1 MKAARL
7 LLRNP
12 VIGNT
17 ITTAERTFKRKFFR
31 RLPERAVIS
40 NAHDTSLWNIP
51 TSKRTYFTE
60 LHNNTN
66 DKQMVLSEIR
76 ELYDN
81 ILITNWN
88 DSFSLVLNVP
98 LWEGIASAIEE
109 KMKLVETDD
118 EVLKAKTELN
128 NLLDILFILE
138 DLRDHIN
145 ELLEQS
151 SRATGL
157 AGTGIL
163 SSFQINNIDEHIDFL
178 KNRYEQL
185 LETYPNFKYQINLVL
200 GKGLALLRQ
209 KYAFEWKHMHEFF
222 F

>member
-1 MKAARL
+1 MKAAHL
-7 LLRNP
+7 LLKNP

-17 ITTAERTFKRKFFR
+17 ITNAEHSFKRRFFR
-31 RLPERAVIS
+31 MLPQRPLLS
-40 NAHDTSLWNIP
+40 STHDTSFWN
-51 TSKRTYFTE
+51 TFTNKRTYFTE
-60 LHNNTN
+60 LHNTN

-118 EVLKAKTELN
+118 EVLKAKKELN

-163 SSFQINNIDEHIDFL
+163 SSFHIKNVDEHIDFL

-185 LETYPNFKYQINLVL
+185 LQTYPNFKYQINLVL

>member
-1 MKAARL
+1 MGK
-7 LLRNP
+7 
-12 VIGNT
+12 T
-17 ITTAERTFKRKFFR
+17 ITNAENIFKRRFFTM
-31 RLPERAVIS
+31 LPKKAQWS
-40 NAHDTSLWNIP
+40 GALDTSFWKTPSN
-51 TSKRTYFTE
+51 KRTYFMA

-66 DKQMVLSEIR
+66 DKQTVLSEIR

-98 LWEGIASAIEE
+98 LWEGILSAIEE

-118 EVLKAKTELN
+118 EVLQAKAELN
-128 NLLDILFILE
+128 NLMDILFILE

-157 AGTGIL
+157 AGTGVL
-163 SSFQINNIDEHIDFL
+163 SSFQINNVNEHIDFL

-185 LETYPNFKYQINLVL
+185 LQTHPKFKYQINLVL